1 MDARARI
8 VVHGMVQGVGFR
20 YFAYRQAT
28 IRGLKGYVR
37 NRPDGTVETVVEGE
51 RGMIEDY
58 VRELNIG
65 PRYARV
71 TRVDVQWEPFVGEFK
86 SFEVRF

>member
-37 NRPDGTVETVVEGE
+37 NRPDGTVESVVEGE

>member
-8 VVHGMVQGVGFR
+8 IVHGMVQGVGFR

-28 IRGLKGYVR
+28 VRGLKGYVR
-37 NRPDGTVETVVEGE
+37 NRPDGTVESVVEGE

-58 VRELNIG
+58 ARELNIG

-71 TRVDVQWEPFVGEFK
+71 TRVDVHWEPFAGEFK